1 MWIRSKEAKERTTA
15 AGGSDPRSDRME
27 PTAEKMLLD
36 ATTFSRTRGAG
47 GTAPTAQ
54 NTPLTSG
61 SILDTKSLTGLF
73 AARLNHS
80 SKSAGLES
88 RGKKV
93 CLNTRN
99 VKKKGCLPNCR
110 SCAGLYRSRLYCA
123 DTGVWANHRLYQ
135 IQHCHACQ
143 SASFPPR
150 FQSGTP
156 ETAASQRDC
165 VQDSARHLS
174 PLKSVQRALNKGQT
188 SPSPAAS
195 FCNHAPHYL
204 QTFICL
210 PAHLPKQPAIKLN

>member
-1 MWIRSKEAKERTTA
+1 M
-15 AGGSDPRSDRME
+15 
-27 PTAEKMLLD
+27 
-36 ATTFSRTRGAG
+36 TFSRTRGVAAQLQPLKTLLWLLAQFWTRNPWLAYSQPGSTTAANPAG
-47 GTAPTAQ
+47 FE
-54 NTPLTSG
+54 
-61 SILDTKSLTGLF
+61 SI
-73 AARLNHS
+73 
-80 SKSAGLES
+80 
-88 RGKKV
+88 GKKV
-93 CLNTRN
+93 CLNTSN
-99 VKKKGCLPNCR
+99 VKKKGCLSNCR

-135 IQHCHACQ
+135 IPHCHACQ

-150 FQSGTP
+150 FQSGIP

-204 QTFICL
+204 QAFICL
-210 PAHLPKQPAIKLN
+210 PAHLPKQSAIKLN